1 MEIIFGLILAA
12 AFFVLSTVPGLLLAS
27 VGWKLSQGIN
37 SYRTRNVIRAGLVS
51 IAVAPTPYGHAG
63 FVPAIW
69 AVFFPP
75 VRGKTDVT
83 AMIALLFVWLIAFLI
98 LLRRTEPRAEI

>member
-1 MEIIFGLILAA
+1 MEIILSLLLAA

-27 VGWKLSQGIN
+27 VGWRLSQRISN
-37 SYRTRNVIRAGLVS
+37 HQTRNVIRAGLVS
-51 IAVAPTPYGHAG
+51 VAIAPTPYGHGG

-69 AVFFPP
+69 AVLFPP

-83 AMIALLFVWLIAFLI
+83 AIIALLLIWLIALFI
-98 LLRRTEPRAEI
+98 LLRRTEPRIQI